1 VRRAPKVWQRVGLGG
16 ALLVLLALAA
26 PVRAQ
31 EQVQPTGV
39 IVVPLGHS
47 VVVTHPDFLER
58 ILLTD
63 PEIADAVVISGNE
76 VVLNGTQIGATTLM
90 FWGEAGT
97 RAAYF
102 VRVVPDVQ
110 YLQEELDRLY
120 PGIPVR
126 VTAAGNAIILTGEL
140 QDAQLAGRV
149 LRLAGSLA
157 AGAEVVDYIAVPD
170 RAQIL
175 LQVRLAEVS
184 RSAVQQLGA
193 TLLRI
198 DPTNLRGDDEIGV
211 GPGTFSGSFPGSGPS
226 VTFSDAVNFYLFHS
240 ASNVAAFIQA
250 LRNEGAFRSL
260 AEPNLLAFPGEE
272 ASFLAGGEFPFP
284 SATGATQATSIEFKE
299 FGIRLNFT
307 PEITNSGAIRLQVA
321 PEVSQLDFGRGLVI
335 AGFSVPSLLTRRAQT
350 VVELQEGQ
358 TFAIAGLM
366 DNQMSETVSKI
377 PLLGDIP
384 IIGTFF
390 RSREV
395 RDSQTELLVLVTP
408 HLVYPRDV
416 PPALPTGE
424 IQDWNRDRLMLPVS
438 PPAVPPTPWDSVPPG
453 GGGSR

>member
-1 VRRAPKVWQRVGLGG
+1 
-16 ALLVLLALAA
+16 
-26 PVRAQ
+26 
-31 EQVQPTGV
+31 
-39 IVVPLGHS
+39 
-47 VVVTHPDFLER
+47 
-58 ILLTD
+58 
-63 PEIADAVVISGNE
+63 
-76 VVLNGTQIGATTLM
+76 
-90 FWGEAGT
+90 
-97 RAAYF
+97 
-102 VRVVPDVQ
+102 
-110 YLQEELDRLY
+110 
-120 PGIPVR
+120 
-126 VTAAGNAIILTGEL
+126 
-140 QDAQLAGRV
+140 
-149 LRLAGSLA
+149 
-157 AGAEVVDYIAVPD
+157 
-170 RAQIL
+170 
-175 LQVRLAEVS
+175 
-184 RSAVQQLGA
+184 
-193 TLLRI
+193 
-198 DPTNLRGDDEIGV
+198 
-211 GPGTFSGSFPGSGPS
+211 

-284 SATGATQATSIEFKE
+284 SVTGAAQATSIEFKE

-335 AGFSVPSLLTRRAQT
+335 AGFAVPSLLTRRAQT

-384 IIGTFF
+384 IIGAFF

-424 IQDWNRDRLMLPVS
+424 VQDWNRDRLMLPVA
-438 PPAVPPTPWDSVPPG
+438 PPAVPPTPWDSVPG